1 VAHVRA
7 AALKRALPFLGLLPV
22 ALYLVGVYPVYVAR
36 VTVGVLGLITLATW
50 RSPPEFTP
58 WLERAARG
66 LLILFPFVVGLY
78 QATRVVAGMM
88 GVDFAMFTQASHA
101 IARTGVPT
109 TTLLFDEPVNFLTHH
124 FAPVLYLPGFVTWLG
139 VPAPFA
145 LIACYALSFGLALW
159 ALRRFCIGAGLA
171 PATATL
177 WVLVVALSQSIRPEI
192 LWGVHDEIFA
202 LPLAGWSLVLLQERR
217 WLPSLALAASTVVAK
232 ESFFVFPLVW
242 CVLAWTQTVRPE
254 RSRGMEL
261 RSVGARPSTPLG
273 LNGVGMTGWLIAA
286 LWLIA
291 GGVYVIGH
299 SWWSGREFDHL
310 NRFEFSALGTGTG
323 ERALFLAALL
333 GPLLFFPLR
342 SRAALAWCVP
352 ALPFIALCLLSSDP
366 EMFRA
371 AGYHATIPAYLL
383 GFAGAVGLKS
393 TEGKWLSSPMVVL
406 TLLAAQLSWEVT
418 ALRLPLRLA
427 LATQWYPA
435 PGLALLPKDQVI
447 AADPAAV
454 LSLLDHPKVKRLWR
468 VPLAKEQPGVLVFK
482 PGGWE
487 TPGPEVTAGYSPC
500 LPSGGG
506 WTVLCD
512 AP

>member
-1 VAHVRA
+1 MAHVRA

-22 ALYLVGVYPVYVAR
+22 ALYLGGVYPVYVAR
-36 VTVGVLGLITLATW
+36 VTVGVVGLITLATW

-66 LLILFPFVVGLY
+66 LLVLVPGVVAFH
-78 QATRVVAGMM
+78 QVTRVVAGMM
-88 GVDFAMFTQASHA
+88 GVDFAIFTQASHA
-101 IARTGVPT
+101 IASTGVPT

-124 FAPVLYLPGFVTWLG
+124 FAPVLYLPGLVTWLG
-139 VPAPFA
+139 VPAPWA

-159 ALRRFCIGAGLA
+159 ALRRFCIGAGLL

-177 WVLVVALSQSIRPEI
+177 WVLVVALSVSIRPEI
-192 LWGVHDEIFA
+192 LWGVHDEIFG

-217 WLPSLALAASTVVAK
+217 WGPSLALAASTVVAK

-242 CVLAWTQTVRPE
+242 CVLAWALE
-254 RSRGMEL
+254 RTRAARAKGAHSPAESRGD
-261 RSVGARPSTPLG
+261 SGPSSPLG
-273 LNGVGMTGWLIAA
+273 RNGWLLAA
-286 LWLIA
+286 IWLVA
-291 GGVYVIGH
+291 GGVYVMGH

-310 NRFEFSALGTGTG
+310 SRFELAALGTGTG
-323 ERALFLAALL
+323 ERVLFVAALL
-333 GPLLFFPLR
+333 GPLLAFPLR
-342 SRAALAWCVP
+342 SRKAILWCLP

-366 EMFRA
+366 ELFRP

-393 TEGKWLSSPMVVL
+393 AEGKWLSSPMVVL
-406 TLLAAQLSWEVT
+406 ALLAAQLSWDVT
-418 ALRLPLRLA
+418 ALRLPLRHA
-427 LATQWYPA
+427 LGAQWYPA
-435 PGLALLPKDQVI
+435 PELSQLPKDQVI

-468 VPLAKEQPGVLVFK
+468 VPLSKDRPGVLVFK
-482 PGGWE
+482 PDGWE
-487 TPGPEVTAGYSPC
+487 TPGPEVTAHFTPC
-500 LPSGGG
+500 LPSGR